1 MDFLKKWKIGR
12 VRIYVTTYRMKRRSS
27 SDDLRRNVRHRVLRH
42 RGALYRLQGGCCA
55 VCGCC
60 FPEEEME
67 VHHVLGVSARPDLVC
82 RRDNLLLVC
91 GFCHEKLHEG

>member
-12 VRIYVTTYRMKRRSS
+12 VRIYVTTYRMKRRCS
-27 SDDLRRNVRHRVLRH
+27 SDDLRRNVRHRLLRK
-42 RGALYRLQGGCCA
+42 RGALYRLQCGRCA

-60 FPEEEME
+60 FPEEELE

-91 GFCHEKLHEG
+91 GACHVKLHKD

>member
-12 VRIYVTTYRMKRRSS
+12 VRIYVTTYRMKRRGS
-27 SDDLRRNVRHRVLRH
+27 SDDLRRNVRHRLLRH
-42 RGALYRLQGGCCA
+42 RGALYRRQCGCCA
-55 VCGCC
+55 VCGCR

-67 VHHVLGVSARPDLVC
+67 VHHVLGVSACPDLVC

-91 GFCHEKLHEG
+91 GSCHEKLHKD

>member
-12 VRIYVTTYRMKRRSS
+12 VRIYVTTYRLKRRGKY
-27 SDDLRRNVRHRVLRH
+27 DDRRRNVRHRLVRLR
-42 RGALYRLQGGCCA
+42 RRLYRRQGGCCA

-60 FPEEEME
+60 FEEEEME
-67 VHHVLGVSARPDLVC
+67 VHHVSGVSERPDLVC

-91 GFCHEKLHEG
+91 GACHEKLHEG

>member
-12 VRIYVTTYRMKRRSS
+12 VRIYVTTYRMKRRGRY
-27 SDDLRRNVRHRVLRH
+27 DDRRRNVRHRLLRK

-55 VCGCC
+55 LCGCR
-60 FPEEEME
+60 FPEDEME
-67 VHHVLGVSARPDLVC
+67 LHHVLGVSDRPDLVC

-91 GFCHEKLHEG
+91 GACHEKLHKD